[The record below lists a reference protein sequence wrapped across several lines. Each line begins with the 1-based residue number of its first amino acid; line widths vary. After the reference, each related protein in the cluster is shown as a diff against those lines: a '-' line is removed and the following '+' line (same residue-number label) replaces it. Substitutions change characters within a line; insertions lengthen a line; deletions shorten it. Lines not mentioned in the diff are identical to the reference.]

1 MKITIKNEEYKLLHN
16 IPKGTRLMYEDE
28 LCIKT
33 ENKMLVGIYTGNV
46 YLIPSAKKIIVD
58 IKRDILSLENLSM
71 GDFFIYKGQLYL
83 LVDTDYPN
91 EVFNF
96 NTLQVEYLYD
106 DEMVERVLHKN
117 IQIKVK

>member
-46 YLIPSAKKIIVD
+46 YLTPPTKKIMVD
-58 IKRDILSLENLSM
+58 IKRDILSLENLGV
-71 GDFFIYKGQLYL
+71 GDFFIYKEQLYL
-83 LVDTDYPN
+83 LVDADYPN

-96 NTLQVEYLYD
+96 NTLQVEYLDD

>member
-1 MKITIKNEEYKLLHN
+1 
-16 IPKGTRLMYEDE
+16 MYGDE

-46 YLIPSAKKIIVD
+46 YLIPSAKKIMVD
-58 IKRDILSLENLSM
+58 IKRDTLSLENLGA
-71 GDFFIYKGQLYL
+71 GDFFIYKGQFYL
-83 LVDTDYPN
+83 LVDADYPN

-96 NTLQVEYLYD
+96 NTLQVEYLDD
-106 DEMVERVLHKN
+106 DEIVERVLHKN